1 MPPSADNAATV
12 PQFSV
17 KIGGSV
23 APERVSN
30 DLLEILVESSINM
43 PDMATMKLHDA
54 EFHWIDDALFAEGKA
69 VEISSVEQGS
79 AEQVLFKGEIVGIEM
94 DLSAHGSPSILVR
107 CFDKSHRMH
116 RGRKARAFQN
126 VKDSDLA
133 SQLGAE
139 SGLTV
144 VADATTTV
152 HDWVLQNNQT
162 NWEFLMERAALNGFR
177 MYCRDGNKLY
187 FEKADKAT
195 SATVATVSWGETLR
209 SFRPRMSTQGQV
221 DKVQVRGWDQVQKQ
235 VIVGESTRPR
245 IVPEIGGASPGRN
258 NGTSAYGAATMIIV
272 DQPIESVAEA
282 TTYAASVLDDIGGT
296 FVEAEGLCYGN
307 GAIKA
312 GTRIEVTNIGR
323 KFSGKYYVTSAT
335 HTYTPGE
342 GFSTLFVVSG
352 KRSHTLIGMVDRED
366 YSRRKELGGNL
377 VIGLVTDNKDPENLG
392 RVKVKYPWLT
402 DDHESYWC
410 RVSSQMGGANR
421 GFYNTPEINDEVLV
435 AFEHGEVHRPI
446 VIGMLWNKKDSI
458 PEVSEAQ
465 NSNPTLGANRE
476 VNRRGIRS
484 RIGHQINLDDT
495 DGKGGIVVWTKSQ
508 HFLKLSDEQEE
519 VVLKSSAGR
528 VYGASDKSKKIWIHS
543 QPSGHYFGIDDN
555 NNTIHVVTK
564 GGQKIDLTDSGNTIT
579 IQDIA
584 GDKITMGN
592 GTIEISA
599 AASMTLKAPTISID
613 ADVSLKINAGMTN
626 MSTKGICTISASG
639 IMNITGS
646 LIKLN

>member
-1 MPPSADNAATV
+1 MPPTADNAATV

-17 KIGGSV
+17 KIGGSA
-23 APERVSN
+23 APERVSA
-30 DLLEILVESSINM
+30 DLLEIIVESSINM

-69 VEISSVEQGS
+69 VEIASAPHGS

-133 SQLGAE
+133 SQLASE
-139 SGLTV
+139 SGLRVTV
-144 VADATTTV
+144 DATATV

-177 MYCRDGNKLY
+177 MYCRDGDRLH

-245 IVPEIGGASPGRN
+245 IVPEIGGANPGSN
-258 NGTSAYGAATMIIV
+258 NGTSAYGAASMIIV

-282 TTYAASVLDDIGGT
+282 NTYAASVLDDIGGT

-307 GAIKA
+307 ADIKA

-446 VIGMLWNKKDSI
+446 VIGMLWNKKDPI
-458 PEVSEAQ
+458 PETTATQ
-465 NSNPTLGANRE
+465 NSNPTLGPNRE
-476 VNRRGIRS
+476 VNRRGLRS

-495 DGKGGIVVWTKSQ
+495 DGKGGIVVWTNGAHRMTLDDDKDQ
-508 HFLKLSDEQEE
+508 IIFQTNE
-519 VVLKSSAGR
+519 GR
-528 VYGASDKSKKIWIHS
+528 WFTATDSEKKIAIHS
-543 QPSGHYFGIDDN
+543 QPGGHYFGIDDN

-564 GGQKIDLTDSGNTIT
+564 GGQKINLTDSGNTIT
-579 IQDIA
+579 IQDAA

-599 AASMTLKAPTISID
+599 AASLKLSAPTISINADGTFKVD
-613 ADVSLKINAGMTN
+613 AGVTN
-626 MSTKGICTISASG
+626 MSTKGICTISSVAV
-639 IMNITGS
+639 MNITGS